1 MASAVTTTSTSKE
14 SVGLLLPLAVTAVG
28 ALCLWKVAQTCSV
41 PVHPRCVSVVYDTR
55 RKTVL
60 CTSADREIPH
70 DALPRVSHF
79 SPALYITSAW
89 MYCSRTRL
97 FVPPSSFFGVFTLP
111 RGVFEEPGESV
122 NCAVEGVAVCD
133 GSVNMMVTVFY
144 TIRFDQLERY
154 LAAVGPVPPNE
165 VIGKTVAH
173 VARVRCTDLSAGFLL
188 SKNRRDGVFT
198 GPFRAHLV
206 SKLMSEAAVSV
217 TDVIVEKV
225 VLLEGS

>member
-1 MASAVTTTSTSKE
+1 MSSAAVASPSKE
-14 SVGLLLPLAVTAVG
+14 RVGVILPLAVAAAGV
-28 ALCLWKVAQTCSV
+28 LCLWKVVQTCSV

-79 SPALYITSAW
+79 SPALYLTSAL

-111 RGVFEEPGESV
+111 RGVFELPGESV

-144 TIRFDQLERY
+144 TIQFDQLERY

-165 VIGKTVAH
+165 VIAKTVAH
-173 VARVRCTDLSAGFLL
+173 IARVRCNELSAGILL
-188 SKNRRDGVFT
+188 SKNRREGVFM
-198 GPFRAHLV
+198 GPFREHV
-206 SKLMSEAAVSV
+206 SAKLMSEAAVSV
-217 TDVIVEKV
+217 SDVIVEKV